1 VTIIYIPDTSRT
13 TPEVGDIF
21 AHKDEAPF
29 FKAGKH
35 GLEPWDDM
43 NVYHAEDVTIFNEDD
58 FDAFADKE
66 IVILEAID
74 CSLEDYNIAK
84 REYNDTLV
92 DDVHET
98 EVGSL
103 TKNFKID
110 GWKLQ
115 AIVDGDNHLTL
126 AITHIDHSKVHS
138 MDVDIASDDY
148 EYVERYTTT
157 HIEAQEQLDDDGKP
171 EAIRDTYSAWK
182 EYTSSLMSIHNKE
195 VELSDSGVE
204 DYNTN
209 LGYTQLTELNNEQKH
224 ELNGCIARLHEDGF
238 AQIIVEKYEPSNTHA
253 DRLLDHMVVK
263 AISLKEDDLVKA
275 YKLITGDDDCLLVDY
290 DQRIIELTQGM
301 KTTSPEKLLSYIS
314 EVEL

>member
-1 VTIIYIPDTSRT
+1 MTIIYIPTTART
-13 TPEVGDIF
+13 TPEIGDIF
-21 AHKDEAPF
+21 ACKDEAPF

-35 GLEPWDDM
+35 CLEPWGDM
-43 NVYHAEDVTIFNEDD
+43 NVYHAEDITIFNEDD
-58 FDAFADKE
+58 FDAFADE
-66 IVILEAID
+66 DIVILEAID

-84 REYNDTLV
+84 RTYLETLV

-103 TKNFKID
+103 TSNFKID

-126 AITHIDHSKVHS
+126 AVTHIDHSKVHS

-157 HIEAQEQLDDDGKP
+157 HIEAEQQLDDDGRP
-171 EAIRDTYSAWK
+171 EAIGDTHTAWK
-182 EYTSSLMSIHNKE
+182 DYTSTLMAIYNKE
-195 VELSDSGVE
+195 VELNDSGVT
-204 DYNTN
+204 DYSTN

-238 AQIIVEKYEPSNTHA
+238 AALIVEKYEPSNTHA
-253 DRLLDHMVVK
+253 DRLLEHMVIKVV
-263 AISLKEDDLVKA
+263 SLKEEDLVKA
-275 YKLITGDDDCLLVDY
+275 YELITGDDDCLLIGY
-290 DQRIIELTQGM
+290 DKQIVELKRAM
-301 KTTSPEKLLSYIS
+301 KTTSPEKLLSYII